1 MAKRSSERKQTVVKA
16 TQRGRCREHKEGNRE
31 LQQVRENSDGKE
43 RPTHRNKRAA
53 IQRKRRRRQE
63 RKRKQR
69 ILGERETETESES
82 ETESETE
89 AGRGRERQRKT
100 NVKEKAIDRAQQEG
114 HGSQ

>member
-1 MAKRSSERKQTVVKA
+1 MAKRSSERKQTVMKA

-53 IQRKRRRRQE
+53 KQRKRRRRQG
-63 RKRKQR
+63 RKRKHR
-69 ILGERETETESES
+69 LLGERES

-89 AGRGRERQRKT
+89 ARRGRERQRKT
-100 NVKEKAIDRAQQEG
+100 NQKGRASESVQQ
-114 HGSQ
+114 